1 MTDPPLY
8 RQLDAQDFEMFQ
20 EAFNTGRPEI
30 IVDILW
36 ERAQER
42 ARQKAARA
50 AGTNVC
56 FKCVNDY
63 GPHPWHDNGT
73 RGPGREAWERGGRF
87 APPERV
93 D

>member
-8 RQLDAQDFEMFQ
+8 LQLDAQDFEMFQ

-50 AGTNVC
+50 A
-56 FKCVNDY
+56 K
-63 GPHPWHDNGT
+63 
-73 RGPGREAWERGGRF
+73 
-87 APPERV
+87 
-93 D
+93 